1 MYTEKTKLKKLEIGG
16 LMKDYIPTDE
26 DLEKSF
32 AKLPNKK

>member
-16 LMKDYIPTDE
+16 LMTDYVPTDE